1 MKICLL
7 GDTHFGAR
15 NDHAAFHNH
24 FEKFYT
30 ETLFPYLEENNID
43 TIVQFGDLFD
53 RRKYINFLTLYRSR
67 EFFFEVAKRKGIDVH
82 VFVGNHDTFFK
93 NTNQVNSPQLLL
105 GEYDNIKTYSTH
117 QEILFDGI
125 KIALIPWICSDN
137 EADIMKFVKETDAQI
152 LFGHL
157 ELKGFEMD
165 RGVYSEHGMDASVF
179 DKFDIVCSGHYHHKS
194 SRGNIHYLGTP
205 YELTWADYDDPR
217 GFFIFDTDTRDL
229 KFIKNPFT
237 IFKMIDYDD
246 KNKNMDDVLDIY
258 FDEFADNYVK
268 VIVKNK
274 TNPYWFDLF
283 INKLEAA
290 GAIDIQIIGDYVELH
305 MTDEDVADE
314 AEDTLTILRKAVTNI
329 EAGVENIE
337 LDKFLTSLY
346 TEALYVE

>member
-1 MKICLL
+1 M
-7 GDTHFGAR
+7 
-15 NDHAAFHNH
+15 
-24 FEKFYT
+24 
-30 ETLFPYLEENNID
+30 
-43 TIVQFGDLFD
+43 FD

-290 GAIDIQIIGDYVELH
+290 GAIDIQVIGDYVELH

>member
-1 MKICLL
+1 M
-7 GDTHFGAR
+7 THTFGAR
-15 NDHAAFHNH
+15 NDHTAFHNH
-24 FEKFYT
+24 FEKFYS
-30 ETLFPYLEENNID
+30 ETLFPYLEEHGID

-67 EFFFEVAKRKGIDVH
+67 EFFFEPAKSKGIDVH
-82 VFVGNHDTFFK
+82 VFVGNHDTFYK
-93 NTNQVNSPQLLL
+93 NTNEINSPQLLL
-105 GEYDNIKTYSTH
+105 GEYDNVKTYSKH
-117 QEILFDGI
+117 QEVIFDDL
-125 KIALIPWICSDN
+125 KIALIPWICADN
-137 EADIMKFVKETDAQI
+137 EQEIIKFVKETQAQI

-165 RGVYSEHGMDASVF
+165 RGVYSDHGMDSTIF

-194 SRGNIHYLGTP
+194 TRGNIHYLGTP

-217 GFFIFDTDTRDL
+217 GFFIFDTETRDL

-246 KNKNMDDVLDIY
+246 RNKDMDEVLDVY
-258 FDEFADNYVK
+258 FEEYTDNYVK
-268 VIVKNK
+268 VVVKNK

-290 GAIDIQIIGDYVELH
+290 GAIDIQVIGDYVNLH
-305 MTDEDVADE
+305 ITDEDIASE
-314 AEDTLTILRKAVTNI
+314 AEDTLTILRKAVGNV
-329 EAGVENIE
+329 EAGVEQND
-337 LDKFLTSLY
+337 LDSFLTNLY

>member
-67 EFFFEVAKRKGIDVH
+67 EFFFDVAKSKGIDVH

-105 GEYDNIKTYSTH
+105 GEYDNIKTYSDH
-117 QEILFDGI
+117 QEIIFDGI

-137 EADIMKFVKETDAQI
+137 ESDIMKFVKETDAQI

-165 RGVYSEHGMDASVF
+165 RGVYSDHGMDSSVF

-246 KNKNMDDVLDIY
+246 KNKNMDEVLDIY
-258 FDEFADNYVK
+258 FDEYADNYVK

-283 INKLEAA
+283 VNKLEAA
-290 GAIDIQIIGDYVELH
+290 GAIDIQIVGDYVELH
-305 MTDEDVADE
+305 MTDEDVADD
-314 AEDTLTILRKAVTNI
+314 AEDTLTILRRAVTNI

>member
-290 GAIDIQIIGDYVELH
+290 GAIDIQVIGDYVELH